1 MKWDEIYFWALGV
14 LSVILFI
21 YIAVNI
27 PADMLTGSL

>member
-21 YIAVNI
+21 YVAVSI
-27 PADMLTGSL
+27 PAEVLTGLL